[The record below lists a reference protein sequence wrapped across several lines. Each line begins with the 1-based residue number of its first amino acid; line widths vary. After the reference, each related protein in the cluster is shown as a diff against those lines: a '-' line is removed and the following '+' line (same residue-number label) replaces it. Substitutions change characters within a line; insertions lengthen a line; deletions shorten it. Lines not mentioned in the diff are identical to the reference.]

1 MGRPRKPVEELTR
14 VRDSRGYNSTEISN
28 EIQQEIL
35 SQFYRIQKM
44 LLSADIE
51 SDIKKYEILI
61 DILLKMNNQAKT
73 FNIKNSGEMEVKV
86 LIHELKTTKNK
97 SEVIDKLINMYDKSK
112 DDDLRDII
120 LYKLYHEKD
129 RLNEAQKSGL
139 VIPFIIFEREH
150 GQDDFKAWENN
161 KYQSLL
167 E

>member
-1 MGRPRKPVEELTR
+1 MGRPRKPVEKLTR
-14 VRDSRGYNSTEISN
+14 VRDNRGYNSTEISN

-44 LLSADIE
+44 LSSPNIE
-51 SDIKKYEILI
+51 NDIKKYEILI

-73 FNIKNSGEMEVKV
+73 FSIKNTPELKVKE
-86 LIHELKTTKNK
+86 LIQELKTSKNV
-97 SEVIDKLINMYDKSK
+97 SEAIDKLIDIYDNSK
-112 DDDLRDII
+112 DEDLNDII

-129 RLNEAQKSGL
+129 RLNEEQNKRL
-139 VIPFIIFEREH
+139 IIPFLS
-150 GQDDFKAWENN
+150 FKKGNDGFKSDWENN